1 MRKIMNSIN
10 NNLFKVFI
18 GCIVLALFSLNGLA
32 QEKTS
37 ILSTEEDIAES
48 VKLAPCKSKERLDA
62 VKKLFAEMGAKE
74 EEIIVEKFNKDKIQN
89 VVVKKKGKSDEIVV
103 VGAHYDKTDDGC
115 GAIDNWTGISVIAHL
130 YKTISKME
138 TQKTYVFVAFDQEEK
153 GLLGSAAMVKAIDK
167 EQRSQYCAMVN
178 IDSLGFTLP
187 FSLQQSSTH
196 KMVLLATN
204 VAEENK
210 MKFNDIS
217 IPGAD
222 ADSTSFKNQKIPAI
236 TLSGLDNK
244 WQTYLHTSNDKLEK
258 INMQSVFI
266 GYRFTLAFL
275 SKIDVAICKDLNK

>member
-1 MRKIMNSIN
+1 MNPMN
-10 NNLFKVFI
+10 VKLFKVFI
-18 GCIVLALFSLNGLA
+18 GCIALTLFSVKGFA

-37 ILSTEEDIAES
+37 ILSTEEDIAGS
-48 VKLAPCKSKERLDA
+48 VKLAPCNSKERLEA

-74 EEIIVEKFNKDKIQN
+74 DEIVLEKFNKDKIQN
-89 VVVKKKGKSDEIVV
+89 VVVKKKGKTDEIVV

-130 YKTISKME
+130 YKTVSKME
-138 TQKTYVFVAFDQEEK
+138 TQKTYIFVAFDQEEK
-153 GLLGSAAMVKAIDK
+153 GLLGSAAMVKAIAK

-187 FSLQQSSTH
+187 FSLQQSSTS
-196 KMVLLATN
+196 KMVSLATK

-210 MKFNDIS
+210 MKFNDIA

-222 ADSTSFKNQKIPAI
+222 SDSTSFKNQKIPAI
-236 TLSGLDNK
+236 TLSGLDNN
-244 WQTYLHTSNDKLEK
+244 WQTYLHSSNDKLEK

-266 GYRFTLAFL
+266 GYRFILAFM
-275 SKIDVAICKDLNK
+275 SKLDAAVCSELVK